1 MADGCPSGHGLSGMM
16 QLSVSAF
23 VALGMFFSVHL
34 LTVSGRLSDDREL
47 ELETRHVALSPPI
60 EPARMA
66 LGDLTGD

>member
-1 MADGCPSGHGLSGMM
+1 
-16 QLSVSAF
+16 
-23 VALGMFFSVHL
+23 MFFSVHL

-66 LGDLTGD
+66 LGDLTGDKETEAKAVGLCGDK